1 MALIAAV
8 NVFETQAGRDQ
19 TWGDAVLVTEGPPPD
34 TAAGR
39 VIPVSVWRLPTA
51 PSFGADD
58 LLVQL
63 GAAPEGQELISLL
76 GLDET
81 ERVLLVTA
89 PLDVLAQLLESGRV
103 PEPGKHEAL
112 AGDMAQRDSFDLY
125 GESFRVVGRIARGV
139 AALRFAYVIPDNGSR
154 LPVFAAYELETEGW
168 LDPEG
173 QAWLESEDP
182 DVSANITGNII
193 AGPARM
199 EPAMALAV
207 ILGLILIAFGGS
219 WIQIGLIRRA
229 ALRRKGVFAPV
240 LAEAATHPLLLGAV
254 HAALYGVFFAL
265 MLTATSFPRIN
276 FNLSHAVQDMFLEG
290 DLSYIGSA
298 YASGDILAATAA
310 TFYHNYFFATLLLTI
325 LPSLIIPFAG
335 LIKNLVSFA
344 VVGFVMSPIWEG
356 SAHQLVFHSITM
368 VLEFEAYMIATFAI
382 ILFPIRLIGAF
393 RASDPRAAIQHAFGI
408 MASAALLSGIV
419 LVIAALYEATSL
431 ILLS

>member
-8 NVFETQAGRDQ
+8 NVFEIQVRGDQ
-19 TWGDAVLVTEGPPPD
+19 VWGDAVLVTEGTPPD
-34 TAAGR
+34 NVVARA
-39 VIPVSVWRLPTA
+39 IPVAVWRLPTA
-51 PSFGADD
+51 PISGADD
-58 LLVQL
+58 LFVQL
-63 GAAPEGQELISLL
+63 GAAPESQELISLL

-112 AGDMAQRDSFDLY
+112 AGDMAQRDSFELY
-125 GESFRVVGRIARGV
+125 GETFRVVGHIARGV
-139 AALRFAYVIPDNGSR
+139 AALRFAYVIPDNGTR
-154 LPVFAAYELETEGW
+154 LPLFATVEGATEGW

-173 QAWLESEDP
+173 QTWLESEDP
-182 DVSANITGNII
+182 DVFADITGNII

-199 EPAMALAV
+199 EQIMTSAT

-229 ALRRKGVFAPV
+229 GLRRKGVFAPV
-240 LAEAATHPLLLGAV
+240 LSEAAAHPLLLGAV

-265 MLTATSFPRIN
+265 MLAAPSFPRIN
-276 FNLSHAVQDMFLEG
+276 FNLTQAVQAMFLEG

-298 YASGDILAATAA
+298 YNSGNILKAAAA

-335 LIKNLVSFA
+335 LLKNLGTFA
-344 VVGFVMSPIWEG
+344 MVGFVMSPIWEG
-356 SAHQLVFHSITM
+356 SADRLVFHSVTM
-368 VLEFEAYMIATFAI
+368 ILEFEAYIIATFAV
-382 ILFPIRLIGAF
+382 ILFPIRFVGAL
-393 RASDPRAAIQHAFGI
+393 RAEDPWSGI
-408 MASAALLSGIV
+408 RHVLGVIVSAALLSGFI
-419 LVIAALYEATSL
+419 LIIAALYEATSL